1 MRPRHS
7 FLKIARLRG
16 TSVERVGFG
25 RSDLSFIPFYSVAE
39 PLRFP
44 SANLPTA
51 KGKTTNSN
59 FLGGNSRLAFCHDRS
74 KMMFAFRY
82 VKPFKI

>member
-25 RSDLSFIPFYSVAE
+25 RSDLSFIPFYS
-39 PLRFP
+39 PLR
-44 SANLPTA
+44 N
-51 KGKTTNSN
+51 
-59 FLGGNSRLAFCHDRS
+59 RY
-74 KMMFAFRY
+74 AFRPPTCQPQRGKRQTAISLEAILDWHFAMIE
-82 VKPFKI
+82 VK